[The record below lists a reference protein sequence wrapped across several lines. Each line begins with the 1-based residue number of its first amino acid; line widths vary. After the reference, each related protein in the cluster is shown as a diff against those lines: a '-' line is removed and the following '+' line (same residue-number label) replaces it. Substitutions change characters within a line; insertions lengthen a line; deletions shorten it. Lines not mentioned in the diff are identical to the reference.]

1 MREFSSFAISFCGV
15 CVATGGIYMLIP
27 EGRMTKTVKY
37 IIVLTL
43 ISAFIGVFSVNL
55 SINFQNRSNKSQYA
69 ESERGEKIMGA
80 VFEQALKMNDIEFE
94 KIVIFTDKT
103 EEGSITI
110 TKIQVFT
117 NENREKVVSAIGN
130 GNAYDI
136 EIVS

>member
-1 MREFSSFAISFCGV
+1 
-15 CVATGGIYMLIP
+15 MLIP

-55 SINFQNRSNKSQYA
+55 SINFHNRSNKSQYA
-69 ESERGEKIMGA
+69 ESERGEKVMGA